1 MNTEPYQTVD
11 DVKSNGIFLCELSE
25 GLSRMLTLPFDGQDD
40 DPEYCWAQSFAST
53 NILFY
58 FGTERNALRITQR
71 GRSGL
76 EL

>member
-40 DPEYCWAQSFAST
+40 DPDYCWAQLFAST
-53 NILFY
+53 NILFL
-58 FGTERNALRITQR
+58 F
-71 GRSGL
+71 L
-76 EL
+76 ELSGMHCALLREGEVD